1 MSHQIDTRIIETT
14 TQHRGDRNAL
24 WDFLEK
30 LKGPGRVIIHVAP
43 GGQIR
48 GFDEVQIKREP
59 LTVKENG

>member
-1 MSHQIDTRIIETT
+1 MAHQIDTRIIETT
-14 TQHRGDRNAL
+14 VQHRGNKTDFYE
-24 WDFLEK
+24 FLESF
-30 LKGPGRVIIHVAP
+30 KGPGRVTIHVAP